1 MKTKLNQV
9 WHAYPCKNVTITVP
23 SSQVRKTAC
32 CARLWLCMSL
42 IRGEVDCGY
51 RFRRLFVPLLFPHFY
66 HAIRSRSTI
75 SICIYILLLVWACCC
90 LIAISSFIFHTFH
103 GTGRLILTY
112 SNNYLYVRVAGNI
125 PCILTQGAIQFCSST
140 FFSCFVQPSVLTAY
154 RLLSRTIIVMIPFKL
169 T

>member
-1 MKTKLNQV
+1 MYTNMYGFLPP
-9 WHAYPCKNVTITVP
+9 APPCAHDSMVDTRDNYSALFISTQNCVLC
-23 SSQVRKTAC
+23 SSLA
-32 CARLWLCMSL
+32 W

-125 PCILTQGAIQFCSST
+125 PCILTQGAIQFCSSKL
-140 FFSCFVQPSVLTAY
+140 FSCFAQPSVLTA
-154 RLLSRTIIVMIPFKL
+154 
-169 T
+169 

>member
-1 MKTKLNQV
+1 MYKNMYGFLPP
-9 WHAYPCKNVTITVP
+9 APPCAHDSMVDTRDNYSALFISTQNCVLC
-23 SSQVRKTAC
+23 SSLA
-32 CARLWLCMSL
+32 W

-125 PCILTQGAIQFCSST
+125 PCILTQGAIQFCSSKL
-140 FFSCFVQPSVLTAY
+140 FSCFAQPSVLTA
-154 RLLSRTIIVMIPFKL
+154 
-169 T
+169 